1 MSIIG
6 KLYPIIRKRLWLP
19 LMGYLL
25 VFRSSSYLRSTG
37 WVESFKSGVPCR
49 NDGSPLPWM
58 NYPVIA
64 FLEERLQKDS
74 SLFEFGSG
82 YSTKFFAQRVKDV
95 TSVEYDIKWFE
106 KLKDNLPANVKLL
119 FREKDIDGNYC
130 RLISEQNRQYDIV
143 VVDGRDRVN
152 CVKTSLK
159 CLTTRGIVILDDSQR
174 EKYKSAFEHVAAKG
188 FRVLHWEGI
197 KPTSSRAERTS
208 IIYRDGNCLG
218 I

>member
-1 MSIIG
+1 
-6 KLYPIIRKRLWLP
+6 
-19 LMGYLL
+19 
-25 VFRSSSYLRSTG
+25 
-37 WVESFKSGVPCR
+37 VESFKSGVPCR

-64 FLEERLQKDS
+64 FLEERLIKDI

-95 TSVEYDIKWFE
+95 TSVEYDIQWFD
-106 KLKDNLPANVKLL
+106 KLKESLPANVNLL
-119 FREKDIDGNYC
+119 FREKDVNGKYC
-130 RLISEQNRQYDIV
+130 RLISEQNRRYDVV

-152 CVKTSLK
+152 CVRTAVE
-159 CLTTRGIVILDDSQR
+159 CLSERGVVILDDSQR
-174 EKYKSAFEHVAAKG
+174 EKYKDALEHVAARG

-197 KPTSSRAERTS
+197 KPTSSRTERTS